1 MNLIS
6 DVCKLC
12 HSYRTYTVYF
22 SNRAITCFAGT
33 LLSYLTKLPVLGA
46 AHGTR
51 LAYLTSLLEI
61 TIVNNVEE
69 VSILIFSISTCA
81 IHLYL
86 LLGSSYEV

>member
-1 MNLIS
+1 MNLNVV
-6 DVCKLC
+6 DMY
-12 HSYRTYTVYF
+12 SYRTFTVSY
-22 SNRAITCFAGT
+22 SNKAITCFIGT

-69 VSILIFSISTCA
+69 VGILMFSL
-81 IHLYL
+81 IHVRYICTFIRKFL
-86 LLGSSYEV
+86 

>member
-1 MNLIS
+1 MNLNVVVYNDI
-6 DVCKLC
+6 
-12 HSYRTYTVYF
+12 YTLIEHTLSVTRIKQSRF
-22 SNRAITCFAGT
+22 VGT

-69 VSILIFSISTCA
+69 VSILIFSSVHVQHICTF
-81 IHLYL
+81 Y
-86 LLGSSYEV
+86 

>member
-1 MNLIS
+1 MNCVTLIEHTLFIS
-6 DVCKLC
+6 L
-12 HSYRTYTVYF
+12 
-22 SNRAITCFAGT
+22 NRAIICSAGT

-69 VSILIFSISTCA
+69 VSILIFSSVHVRYICT
-81 IHLYL
+81 YL
-86 LLGSSYEV
+86 PLGSSYEV